1 MNLKAFLFKKKL
13 KRLKREE
20 NIAYLLREV
29 VWIPELEKR
38 YLRLEKQVRK
48 AQTDRNRLATR
59 ITALERKKDAKK
71 NA

>member
-59 ITALERKKDAKK
+59 IIALERKKDG
-71 NA
+71 

>member
-13 KRLKREE
+13 KREE

-29 VWIPELEKR
+29 DWIPELEKK
-38 YLRLEKQVRK
+38 YLRLEKQARK
-48 AQTDRNRLATR
+48 AQTDRNRLAAR
-59 ITALERKKDAKK
+59 ITALERKK

>member
-1 MNLKAFLFKKKL
+1 MNLKALLFKKK
-13 KRLKREE
+13 LKREE

-38 YLRLEKQVRK
+38 YLRLEKQARR
-48 AQTDRNRLATR
+48 AQTDRKRLATR
-59 ITALERKKDAKK
+59 ITALERKK